1 MTCCGNYCL
10 AFCVVTVFALLVSRY
25 AVRCASGVNNFYVC
39 HCMALRSSIA
49 FNPFCLACRTVV
61 VFISCLCAIIFAC
74 VPKNCFVTRCSDYKF
89 AGVLNIFL
97 CLCIICEY
105 LFAALVCACVMLCY
119 AVFCASCF
127 LAGNLYVIMACS
139 LNNGG
144 GAVLKDISVAYVA
157 FVVIIFTTCCFACR
171 CEAFFG
177 HCSCYCVSAECFYC
191 SAVNK
196 FAANLAEICCVL
208 CKNKLSTLCAFGNF
222 LAVFI
227 YPFFSR
233 CRTFN
238 KLAVSTDLVYI
249 TLSAKTDG
257 LCMIINPFIVN
268 SIDFATISTCVL
280 SQLRVST
287 AFSSQYAIKKSMDVV
302 FRKLFCLT
310 IAKLYCI
317 NRLKKFFRCHV
328 QLIRRSYS
336 GYLFLKL
343 VITIFTFQCNYSF
356 S

>member
-1 MTCCGNYCL
+1 
-10 AFCVVTVFALLVSRY
+10 
-25 AVRCASGVNNFYVC
+25 
-39 HCMALRSSIA
+39 MALRSSIA

-89 AGVLNIFL
+89 AGILNIFL

-105 LFAALVCACVMLCY
+105 LVTALVCACVMLCY

-157 FVVIIFTTCCFACR
+157 FVVIIFKTCCFACR
-171 CEAFFG
+171 REAFFV
-177 HCSCYCVSAECFYC
+177 HFSCYCVSAECFYC

-208 CKNKLSTLCAFGNF
+208 CKNKLSILCAFGNF

-238 KLAVSTDLVYI
+238 KLAVSTYLIYI
-249 TLSAKTDG
+249 TIFTKTVG
-257 LCMIINPFIVN
+257 LCMIINQFIVN

-287 AFSSQYAIKKSMDVV
+287 ASGSQYATLTKVMDFF
-302 FRKLFCLT
+302 FRKLNYLT
-310 IAKLYCI
+310 ITQLYCI
-317 NRLKKFFRCHV
+317 NRLIKFFSCHV
-328 QLIRRSYS
+328 QLVRRSYS
-336 GYLFLKL
+336 GYLFYKS
-343 VITIFTFQCNYSF
+343 VITIFTFTFQYCISF
-356 S
+356 R